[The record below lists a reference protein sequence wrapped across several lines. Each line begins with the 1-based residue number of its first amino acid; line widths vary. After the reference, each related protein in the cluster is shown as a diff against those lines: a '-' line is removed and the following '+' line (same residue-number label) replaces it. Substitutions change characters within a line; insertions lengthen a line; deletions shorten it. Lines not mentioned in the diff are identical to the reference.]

1 MLFCNIRFLIIQE
14 RERER
19 KWIKLFWDF
28 KVFEEILKSETFIEN
43 YDFFRKES
51 VVHLNFLEKLSS
63 EKLSSKKIEIS
74 RKIF

>member
-14 RERER
+14 RKRER

-51 VVHLNFLEKLSS
+51 VVHLNLLEKLSS
-63 EKLSSKKIEIS
+63 EFLKEK
-74 RKIF
+74 

>member
-51 VVHLNFLEKLSS
+51 VVHLNLLEKLSS
-63 EKLSSKKIEIS
+63 EFLKEK
-74 RKIF
+74 

>member
-43 YDFFRKES
+43 YDFFQKES
-51 VVHLNFLEKLSS
+51 VVHLNLILENLILEKLSS
-63 EKLSSKKIEIS
+63 EFLKEK
-74 RKIF
+74 

>member
-43 YDFFRKES
+43 YDFFQKES

>member
-43 YDFFRKES
+43 CDFFRKES
-51 VVHLNFLEKLSS
+51 VVHLNLLEKLSS
-63 EKLSSKKIEIS
+63 ESLKEK
-74 RKIF
+74 

>member
-63 EKLSSKKIEIS
+63 EFFKEK
-74 RKIF
+74 

>member
-14 RERER
+14 RERKRER

-28 KVFEEILKSETFIEN
+28 KVFEEILKSKTFIEN

-63 EKLSSKKIEIS
+63 EFLKEK
-74 RKIF
+74 